1 MQNEITKNY
10 KYLPHTNELFENLS
24 QFVFDKESSG
34 EVFGRLSGIM
44 NERSKE
50 SGESEGEDGK
60 KEEVKQKQFLYN
72 ILNSTAYTLFQMRS
86 YSCQPSQR

>member
-1 MQNEITKNY
+1 M
-10 KYLPHTNELFENLS
+10 S

-60 KEEVKQKQFLYN
+60 KEEVKQKQIVCIVFYDYDIKETAFQN
-72 ILNSTAYTLFQMRS
+72 ICRKLQKREKSMLIN
-86 YSCQPSQR
+86 

>member
-1 MQNEITKNY
+1 MNCLRTC
-10 KYLPHTNELFENLS
+10 LS
-24 QFVFDKESSG
+24 LSFDKESSG

-60 KEEVKQKQFLYN
+60 KEEVKQKQIVCIVFYDYD
-72 ILNSTAYTLFQMRS
+72 IKETAFFKIFAGSSKRGRRV
-86 YSCQPSQR
+86 C